1 MITFVAT
8 RDPKYT
14 NGQIDVSKTSDGKVD
29 FPERTFEK
37 KKWGGDGVTKTPAP
51 RKKLFAKKES
61 TTTAPKTTAATTS
74 VSVVD
79 NASDAGK
86 WIDTWKKTAP
96 PVVAATVPLPPPR
109 PPNGSKVGRSGVK
122 TKSATPTAPTEAT
135 ADGRDSAEKWIAQWK
150 ADGSPTDESRKGDAK
165 KWIDD
170 WKNKTN

>member
-8 RDPKYT
+8 RDPKYK
-14 NGQIDVSKTSDGKVD
+14 NGQIDISKTSDGKVD

-51 RKKLFAKKES
+51 RKKLFAKKET
-61 TTTAPKTTAATTS
+61 TTTAPKTTTS

-79 NASDAGK
+79 NAADAGK
-86 WIDTWKKTAP
+86 WIDAWKKNSTTGDGGDSSS
-96 PVVAATVPLPPPR
+96 AASEA
-109 PPNGSKVGRSGVK
+109 SKWIEGWSQWSKDQVGGD
-122 TKSATPTAPTEAT
+122 ATAPTEAT